1 MSKIPDFDMLIQSIC
16 VCLQEIQNNIYILF
30 RGEEAKLDA
39 GDENIREWQ
48 QNIQEFNTGR

>member
-1 MSKIPDFDMLIQSIC
+1 MIIESTC
-16 VCLQEIQNNIYILF
+16 VCLQEIQNNIYVLS